1 MANVYGLIFEIDD
14 KTKSGANSINR
25 NLNKIKSTTDKVKIA
40 LGGIGNAAG
49 KAVGALGK
57 TAAAATAAAGAFAF
71 LAKRNLDALDALG
84 KTASKLG
91 VSTNFLSEYSLVA
104 NQAGL
109 STDQFQT
116 GLQRFIRRLGQAQQG
131 TGELVKPLEQLGIN
145 MRDSNGNFREG
156 TDVFDEFITKLGG
169 TTNKAQQLALAM
181 GAFDTEGVAF
191 VNIAAM
197 GASEIA
203 NLRREAEL
211 AGISIDEN
219 LAKGAER
226 ANDALQLL
234 LLRGK
239 GFGLQFFGAM
249 APAIETLADDL
260 KAAID
265 EAVAGSGGMEQF
277 ARGLAAD
284 FVSGTAD
291 FIDTLA
297 MMFDG
302 FTNSMA
308 TATNVLKQL
317 LVSISGV
324 IPNFDARFGTAQD
337 VAMNKENIEASKGAL
352 AFNLRMVEETKTK
365 IAELQA
371 QYDALDTNLLGFK
384 KDPEGI
390 GERIAA
396 AKMALGQF
404 EAGVERTRAGIERLG
419 NIYVFEKMAT
429 DTTIAKDAVA
439 GTTEAL
445 RDTAETIRTA
455 ESATSELSDKTNE
468 LNTNLNNTNTATQ
481 TNMDKFLTRNQVLDL
496 AKEKLEEV
504 NNSLTRQQNEQR
516 ILNAAIDMATEAYQN
531 GGVAVSYYNDQLEKL
546 GETTNNYSDYTLDF
560 NKRLAEGVTQDNNR
574 IKMLAEINRRYEEGT
589 ITTQQYDIALRML
602 GETKTKTNRTVSDGI
617 TTFEEY
623 SKALEKTATNTV
635 NEEKFLRR
643 MKTAL
648 DAAAASTKGLTQVQQ
663 EQLDM
668 INDRLENFND
678 TVGTKTFD
686 LMGTLEERMES
697 LVGTISNSLTDV
709 IMGTKSGFDALKD
722 IANSVLRTIIQT
734 LIEAQIRKAFFNTT
748 LTGGTSSMM
757 GGLSSM
763 MGMGGGLGALGIGFG
778 IGGLLGGFFAD
789 GGTVH
794 SSQKPIVVGERG
806 PELFLPGRAGT
817 VVANED
823 LNMGSG
829 EQMTVNFNINAI
841 DTQTGTQFIV
851 ENEDTITGL
860 IQRAYN
866 RRGQTGPLG

>member
-211 AGISIDEN
+211 AGVSIDEN

-317 LVSISGV
+317 LVSLSGV
-324 IPNFDARFGTAQD
+324 IPNFSAQFGSADEVQQIAQQKSILKPRLAAAEEAFFREKAILDKLNDEYNKLSMLEKLTATDKLKAISAQEQ
-337 VAMNKENIEASKGAL
+337 AMIPLLNTYEGLKRK
-352 AFNLRMVEETKTK
+352 VEE
-365 IAELQA
+365 
-371 QYDALDTNLLGFK
+371 LDQT
-384 KDPEGI
+384 
-390 GERIAA
+390 
-396 AKMALGQF
+396 
-404 EAGVERTRAGIERLG
+404 
-419 NIYVFEKMAT
+419 YVFEKMAT
-429 DTTIAKDAVA
+429 DSTRAKDAVA
-439 GTTEAL
+439 GTTEAM
-445 RDTAETIRTA
+445 RTTAETIRNA
-455 ESATSELSDKTNE
+455 ESATSSLSTETQN